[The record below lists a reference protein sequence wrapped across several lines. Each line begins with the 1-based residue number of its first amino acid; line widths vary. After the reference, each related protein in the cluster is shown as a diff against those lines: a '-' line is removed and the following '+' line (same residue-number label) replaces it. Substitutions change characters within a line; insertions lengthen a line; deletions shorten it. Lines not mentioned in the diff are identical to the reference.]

1 MKNRFFTSYD
11 NTFCNLETCKKKEK
25 CIRWIGHYP
34 QWKNHPRLS
43 MLLIDK
49 EEDCNIFTSVNMVT
63 YLEDILGGRK

>member
-34 QWKNHPRLS
+34 QWKDHPRLS

-49 EEDCNIFTSVNMVT
+49 EEDCNS
-63 YLEDILGGRK
+63 